1 MAQGSSGRIVVD
13 VDPGFKRELYSVL
26 AARGSTLKE
35 WFTEMGKALCEEE
48 RQPRLFRVAED
59 APEFKGG
66 NHD

>member
-1 MAQGSSGRIVVD
+1 

-35 WFTEMGKALCEEE
+35 WFTAMGKALCEEE